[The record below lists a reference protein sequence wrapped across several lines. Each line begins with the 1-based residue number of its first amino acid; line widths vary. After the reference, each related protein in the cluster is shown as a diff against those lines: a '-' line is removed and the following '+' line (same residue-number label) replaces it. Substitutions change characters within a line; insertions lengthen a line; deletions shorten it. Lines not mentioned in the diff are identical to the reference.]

1 MWELCFISIT
11 QEMACEGFEVRG
23 AHQNP
28 FASVLCSIIAN
39 LSGASL
45 ADDGWYLFRL
55 RGVLLTLI
63 SSGSGKLILSTP
75 HLLPV

>member
-1 MWELCFISIT
+1 
-11 QEMACEGFEVRG
+11 EVRG

-28 FASVLCSIIAN
+28 FASVPCSIIAN

-55 RGVLLTLI
+55 RGVLLTLL
-63 SSGSGKLILSTP
+63 SSGSGKPLLSTP
-75 HLLPV
+75 NLLPAGLPKGSEKPSLSVLTS